1 MDTAPDATQHRYT
14 APMAAAA
21 GWSNIR
27 LSWDKLRLPSQ
38 LLIMVVI
45 LGALVWYVGL
55 NTLVTTLTRTNPSYF
70 LLAFLAYFL
79 INVLFTIRLIRV
91 LRRQGIK
98 ATFGRT
104 FLAHY
109 SGMLTSDVTPGRSGY
124 VLTPAYLRN
133 QAIEISASLS
143 CVLGIQSME
152 FLVKVVGGGLAL
164 AFLLNQTSMREL
176 FWIGLSGIGLMFL
189 GAFALAAIIWS
200 PRAAALIRRIAGSK
214 FLAHFSGGVMAKL
227 EEFGENAMKTRSAI
241 PEIALV
247 STLCWI
253 LKGFEWYFLGLSL
266 GITQIGWLG
275 FFLLHPLITAFG
287 FVPLTPSGIGFQE
300 GAIVGIFLLLGV
312 DRRLAL
318 GFAILSRAL
327 LIIQDLIGVPQIA
340 KSTQFGLFATKKLM
354 ARSGQPL

>member
-1 MDTAPDATQHRYT
+1 
-14 APMAAAA
+14 
-21 GWSNIR
+21 
-27 LSWDKLRLPSQ
+27 
-38 LLIMVVI
+38 MVVI

-55 NTLVTTLTRTNPSYF
+55 NTLVTVLTRTNPSYF

-79 INVLFTIRLIRV
+79 INVLFTLRLIRV

-98 ATFGRT
+98 ASFGRT

-124 VLTPAYLRN
+124 VLTPVYLRN
-133 QAIEISASLS
+133 QAIEMSASLS

-152 FLVKVVGGGLAL
+152 FLVKVLGGAL
-164 AFLLNQTSMREL
+164 AFVFLLNQTSMTREL

-189 GAFALAAIIWS
+189 GAFVLAAIIWS
-200 PRAAALIRRIAGSK
+200 PRAAAIIRRIAGSK
-214 FLAHFSGGVMAKL
+214 FLARFSGGVMAKL

-266 GITQIGWLG
+266 GITKIGWLG
-275 FFLLHPLITAFG
+275 FFLLHPLVTAFG

-312 DRRLAL
+312 DIRLAL

-327 LIIQDLIGVPQIA
+327 LIIEDLIGVPQIA
-340 KSTQFGLFATKKLM
+340 KSAQFELFATKKLM
-354 ARSGQPL
+354 SSSGQPL

>member
-1 MDTAPDATQHRYT
+1 
-14 APMAAAA
+14 
-21 GWSNIR
+21 
-27 LSWDKLRLPSQ
+27 
-38 LLIMVVI
+38 MVVI

-55 NTLVTTLTRTNPSYF
+55 NTLVTTLTTINPSYF

-91 LRRQGIK
+91 LRRQEIK
-98 ATFGRT
+98 ASFGRT

-124 VLTPAYLRN
+124 VLTPVYLRN
-133 QAIEISASLS
+133 QAIELSASLS

-152 FLVKVVGGGLAL
+152 FLVKVLGGAL
-164 AFLLNQTSMREL
+164 AFVFILNQTSMTREL

-189 GAFALAAIIWS
+189 GAFVLAAIIWS

-214 FLAHFSGGVMAKL
+214 FLARFSGGVMAKL
-227 EEFGENAMKTRSAI
+227 EEFGENAMKTRSAV

-266 GITQIGWLG
+266 GITKIGWLG
-275 FFLLHPLITAFG
+275 FFLLHPLVTAFG

-312 DRRLAL
+312 DIRLAL

-340 KSTQFGLFATKKLM
+340 KSAQFGLFATKKLM
-354 ARSGQPL
+354 YRSGQPL

>member
-1 MDTAPDATQHRYT
+1 
-14 APMAAAA
+14 
-21 GWSNIR
+21 
-27 LSWDKLRLPSQ
+27 
-38 LLIMVVI
+38 MVVI

-55 NTLVTTLTRTNPSYF
+55 NTLVMVLTRTDPSYF

-91 LRRQGIK
+91 LGRQGIK
-98 ATFGRT
+98 APFGRT

-124 VLTPAYLRN
+124 VLTPVYLRN
-133 QAIEISASLS
+133 QAIEMSASLS
-143 CVLGIQSME
+143 CVLGIQSIE
-152 FLVKVVGGGLAL
+152 FLVKVLGGAL
-164 AFLLNQTSMREL
+164 AFVFLLNQTSITQGL
-176 FWIGLSGIGLMFL
+176 FWIGLSGIGLMLL
-189 GAFALAAIIWS
+189 GSFALAAIIWS
-200 PRAAALIRRIAGSK
+200 PRAAALIRRIAGWK
-214 FLAHFSGGVMAKL
+214 LLARFTGGVMAKL

-247 STLCWI
+247 STLSWI

-266 GITQIGWLG
+266 GITKIGWLG
-275 FFLLHPLITAFG
+275 FFLLHPLVTAFG

-312 DRRLAL
+312 DARLAL

-327 LIIQDLIGVPQIA
+327 LIIQDLVGVPQIA
-340 KSTQFGLFATKKLM
+340 KSAQLGLFATKRLM
-354 ARSGQPL
+354 YSSGQPL